1 MHTHS
6 LTLAHTYTHT
16 HFHTLTH
23 SLTYSLTHTHSLTHP
38 LRVLAGRQGGKDG
51 SRRAFAAANV
61 PFPDGTP
68 LATSVDELVHEIAA
82 LLVRHPG
89 TQRVVV
95 KLNEGFSGEGNA
107 VLHVGAITSNSDLI
121 SRQLPD
127 SSTSSTSSTTSSS
140 CADGPTRRTASLPK
154 STRAAVTA
162 ERPCIGKSHQQ
173 EQPHHQQYQQHVATS
188 PREDGSV
195 SPALCAAVLAA
206 LRNDDPANPNHT
218 MAFCSSAERWQ
229 TYRSKIAVFGAIA
242 ELFVENA
249 ATSPSVQ
256 CVIDSEGAVEVL
268 STHEQVL
275 QGQVYKGCM
284 FPARREYGRK
294 LVTYGKRVAEFLAEQ
309 GVVDN
314 LGIDFLCVPKGD
326 GEWEVWALE
335 INLRLCG
342 TTHPFMTL
350 KLLAGGHLDSSTGL
364 YVTQSGKNRFYVASD
379 NFQHEA
385 LRTLTAADLLD
396 ISREQG
402 LLFDHDKQT
411 GIVFHL
417 LGCLSEWGKIGITAI
432 GDTRQA
438 ATDIFE
444 AAKDTLVQV
453 CLSCVCM
460 CVRVCMC
467 ACVCVCLCA

>member
-1 MHTHS
+1 M
-6 LTLAHTYTHT
+6 
-16 HFHTLTH
+16 
-23 SLTYSLTHTHSLTHP
+23 
-38 LRVLAGRQGGKDG
+38 
-51 SRRAFAAANV
+51 
-61 PFPDGTP
+61 
-68 LATSVDELVHEIAA
+68 
-82 LLVRHPG
+82 
-89 TQRVVV
+89 
-95 KLNEGFSGEGNA
+95 
-107 VLHVGAITSNSDLI
+107 
-121 SRQLPD
+121 
-127 SSTSSTSSTTSSS
+127 
-140 CADGPTRRTASLPK
+140 
-154 STRAAVTA
+154 
-162 ERPCIGKSHQQ
+162 
-173 EQPHHQQYQQHVATS
+173 
-188 PREDGSV
+188 
-195 SPALCAAVLAA
+195 
-206 LRNDDPANPNHT
+206 
-218 MAFCSSAERWQ
+218 
-229 TYRSKIAVFGAIA
+229 
-242 ELFVENA
+242 
-249 ATSPSVQ
+249 
-256 CVIDSEGAVEVL
+256 
-268 STHEQVL
+268 
-275 QGQVYKGCM
+275 
-284 FPARREYGRK
+284 
-294 LVTYGKRVAEFLAEQ
+294 
-309 GVVDN
+309 DN

-402 LLFDHDKQT
+402 LLFDHDKQK